1 MHLTATMNEPSGSR
15 LVSFWKNNSLTLV
28 LLGFFFFSFLGQT
41 LAGHAEYNDD
51 KRTHGK
57 ATVNYWSYMVSGASI
72 ETTFENW
79 ESEFL
84 QMAIYVLFTVWLRQK
99 GSAESK
105 PLDEEDASDEDPG
118 KHRNDEDAPS
128 PVKAGGWRLAIYR
141 NSLSLALILLFL
153 LSFALHAY
161 GGSINYCEE
170 QQEHGEACVSLA
182 GYLATSRFWFESFQN
197 WQSEFLSVAA
207 IVYLTVY
214 LRQFGSPESKPVHAP
229 HQQTGH

>member
-28 LLGFFFFSFLGQT
+28 LLGFFFFSLLGQT
-41 LAGHAEYNDD
+41 FAGHAEYNDD

-57 ATVNYWSYMVSGASI
+57 PTVDYWSYIVSGASI

-84 QMAIYVLFTVWLRQK
+84 QMSIYVLFTVWLRQK

-105 PLDEEDASDEDPG
+105 SLDEEDASDEDPE

-170 QQEHGEACVSLA
+170 HQEHAKLCLSGRVPGYFPILVREFSELA
-182 GYLATSRFWFESFQN
+182 KRIP
-197 WQSEFLSVAA
+197 SVAA